1 MFKWLVVIFNFLSFR
16 HDQTC
21 HFCITPGAESKV
33 WNIHMYFSLPINPH
47 LPTEHLA
54 IFLFSYLACVAATA
68 LSMIFTAAINGRL
81 HRDILYHFCDHQ
93 LTPVHFWDI
102 ITSALWIKASEQ
114 LVRESC
120 NKQTR
125 WDTQEIRLHLWGIPH
140 LIQIPS
146 ENRVIFIAPGH
157 VSSWE
162 TREHYFK
169 T

>member
-1 MFKWLVVIFNFLSFR
+1 MIKR
-16 HDQTC
+16 
-21 HFCITPGAESKV
+21 HFCVTPGAESKV
-33 WNIHMYFSLPINPH
+33 WNMHMYFSLPINPH

-68 LSMIFTAAINGRL
+68 LSMIFTAAINGRF

-102 ITSALWIKASEQ
+102 ITSALWTKVSEQ
-114 LVRESC
+114 QVRESC

-140 LIQIPS
+140 LIQIPVRTELS
-146 ENRVIFIAPGH
+146 LSLLVMYLPEKLMNIILKHNSVNF
-157 VSSWE
+157 VL
-162 TREHYFK
+162 
-169 T
+169 